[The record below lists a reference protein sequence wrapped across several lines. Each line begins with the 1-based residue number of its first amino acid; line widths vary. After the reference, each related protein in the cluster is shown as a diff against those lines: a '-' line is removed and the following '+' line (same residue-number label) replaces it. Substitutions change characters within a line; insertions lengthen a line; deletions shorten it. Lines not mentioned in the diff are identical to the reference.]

1 MATVAHTL
9 HIVVQ
14 VALPN
19 FTAFRAARKYGYRS
33 GLEHKLSIYLDELNI
48 TYDYENIKIEWEDLA
63 YRTYTP
69 DFVLYNGIIIETKGR
84 LLQKDARK
92 HRAIKKQH
100 PELDIRFVFTDINKR
115 VENSKFTNYQWC
127 QKYGF
132 EYSERV
138 IPQEWIEHGTN
149 KSNRKR
155 VDKPRKHRTRRA
167 KGK

>member
-1 MATVAHTL
+1 MSKAQNHKRKKSFPTRTTETSETL
-9 HIVVQ
+9 Q
-14 VALPN
+14 
-19 FTAFRAARKYGYRS
+19 GYRS
-33 GLEHKLSIYLDELNI
+33 KFELSVANNLEQRKVPFQ
-48 TYDYENIKIEWEDLA
+48 YESEIIRYVLEC
-63 YRTYTP
+63 RYTP
-69 DFVLYNGIIIETKGR
+69 DFILPNGIIIETKGR

-155 VDKPRKHRTRRA
+155 VDKPRQHRTRRA

>member
-1 MATVAHTL
+1 MR
-9 HIVVQ
+9 VQ
-14 VALPN
+14 N
-19 FTAFRAARKYGYRS
+19 HRKKKSSQTKTTETSDLQGYRS
-33 GLEHKLSIYLDELNI
+33 KFELSVANNLEQRNI
-48 TYDYENIKIEWEDLA
+48 TFGYESMLIRYVLEC
-63 YRTYTP
+63 RYTP
-69 DFVLYNGIIIETKGR
+69 DFILPNGIIIETKGR

-132 EYSERV
+132 EYAERV
-138 IPQEWIEHGTN
+138 IPQEWIEHDTN

-155 VDKPRKHRTRRA
+155 VDKPKQHRTRRT
-167 KGK
+167 KRK